1 MVCLLQFDN
10 GLLLLGQPFGVLIG
24 HEMLLNQI
32 VSVGEGVHDV
42 GGPLHLLCPTYP
54 SNYN

>member
-1 MVCLLQFDN
+1 MCLLQFDT
-10 GLLLLGQPFGVLIG
+10 GLLLLGQPFGVLMG